1 MHALYMHV
9 IFCITMQRCDCKSN
23 IIEHLFTVIDSFICL
38 IYLQSTYPP
47 NFRGYLLNGT
57 IEDRLYFESPSD
69 LVEMSRN
76 IFMMYYRFGSLL
88 Q

>member
-1 MHALYMHV
+1 MHV

-23 IIEHLFTVIDSFICL
+23 IIEYLYAVIDSFICL

-47 NFRGYLLNGT
+47 NFCGYLLNGT
-57 IEDRLYFESPSD
+57 IEDHLYLESPSD
-69 LVEMSRN
+69 PVEMSRN